1 MAKQTVALYTVTSGD
16 RVSRAR
22 DNLAEALGDA
32 QLGDVDDA
40 GTFEVAVDAES
51 PEAARELVREAFA
64 RAGTGGDFV
73 IQEGAEGREMP
84 EGDPRQAGAAEVLTT
99 AVGAGEGS
107 SPGEGSS
114 AADSPE
120 GASSGDASPGAGEEG
135 GAGAGGGSPDRA
147 SSIADAASA
156 VAAAASSARAGD
168 GDAARDAAEQAAS
181 AARTAA
187 AEAAE
192 AVRQA
197 ASSAREA
204 VDEKGVA
211 GAASD
216 YAGGAAS
223 AAQGRDWSK
232 FAPIG
237 AGIFLL
243 LVLRRMRR

>member
-22 DNLAEALGDA
+22 DSLAEALGDA
-32 QLGDVDDA
+32 QLGEPDD
-40 GTFEVAVDAES
+40 GGSFEVALDAES
-51 PEAARELVREAFA
+51 PEEAIALVREAFR
-64 RAGTGGDFV
+64 RAGTGNDFV
-73 IQEGAEGREMP
+73 IREGTEGREMP
-84 EGDPRQAGAAEVLTT
+84 AGDPRQAGEDETPTT
-99 AVGAGEGS
+99 AVGAGDDAEV
-107 SPGEGSS
+107 PPDDP
-114 AADSPE
+114 AP
-120 GASSGDASPGAGEEG
+120 AS
-135 GAGAGGGSPDRA
+135 DRA

-168 GDAARDAAEQAAS
+168 SDAAREAATTAAE

-192 AVRQA
+192 AVRAA

-204 VDEKGVA
+204 VDEKGVG

-216 YAGGAAS
+216 YASGAAT
-223 AAQGRDWSK
+223 AAQKRDWSQ

-237 AGIFLL
+237 AGLL
-243 LVLRRMRR
+243 LLIVLRRMRR